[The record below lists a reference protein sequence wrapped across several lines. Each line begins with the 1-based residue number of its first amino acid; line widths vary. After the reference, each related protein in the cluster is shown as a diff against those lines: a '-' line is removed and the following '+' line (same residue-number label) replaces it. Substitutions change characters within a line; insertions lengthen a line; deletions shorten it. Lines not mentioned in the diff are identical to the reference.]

1 MHLCIILFNN
11 ETTMID
17 QKLNNKGILANAIY
31 TDFEVIKKL
40 IYDPC
45 QFECSDLMLETE
57 SLEYAACSFKL
68 NSMSVKFRVA
78 KITPTKIGQF
88 VTLWKRVSKGGSVA

>member
-1 MHLCIILFNN
+1 
-11 ETTMID
+11 
-17 QKLNNKGILANAIY
+17 
-31 TDFEVIKKL
+31 
-40 IYDPC
+40 
-45 QFECSDLMLETE
+45 MLERE